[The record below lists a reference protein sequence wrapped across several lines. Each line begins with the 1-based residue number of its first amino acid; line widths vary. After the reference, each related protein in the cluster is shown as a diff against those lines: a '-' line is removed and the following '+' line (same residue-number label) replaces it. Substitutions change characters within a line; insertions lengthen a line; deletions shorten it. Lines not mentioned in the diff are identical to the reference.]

1 MRIYLTGGTG
11 LLGSHFAKLAI
22 AEGANVV
29 ALARPASDT
38 SHLSLLAPT
47 CASQARV
54 ARVLSQPAD
63 ALGLAQ
69 PCGPTIHRR
78 SCSWGLR
85 SASPRLRWRASL
97 ARPWLSWS
105 IPHCSFPAASHTKM
119 PNFGELASSR
129 TRGASGCRCR
139 DRLSIGQC
147 RLRQRD
153 CSSAFASTPF
163 CGVSLSVLR
172 MAAAA
177 RGAAKWVGT
186 SHATVHF

>member
-47 CASQARV
+47 CASQPMS
-54 ARVLSQPAD
+54 L
-63 ALGLAQ
+63 ALLNHAA
-69 PCGPTIHRR
+69 PPSTDVRALE
-78 SCSWGLR
+78 GLR

-139 DRLSIGQC
+139 DRLPIGQC